1 MSTISFLFFPEDHD
15 ENQRSK
21 TYTICHPDFDA
32 NTKIILSK
40 EPIREDQIKLKQG
53 SKLYFI
59 SFFLF
64 FNSSSYFLFAFF
76 IVFHQHQPKSYPQ
89 HFCKYSFK
97 FYETWVLWDLKTSYT
112 LLLFRSYY
120 NTLIFIDGF

>member
-1 MSTISFLFFPEDHD
+1 MEDYLTSFILRSSKRMFPTCLQFLFFFPEDHD

-40 EPIREDQIKLKQG
+40 EPIREGQIKLKQG
-53 SKLYFI
+53 SKLHFI

-97 FYETWVLWDLKTSYT
+97 FYET
-112 LLLFRSYY
+112 
-120 NTLIFIDGF
+120 